1 MRTKLLL
8 AFAAFA
14 SIAGLSYSGA
24 ADMFGGHSCDGGRV
38 CHCPMVEV
46 CEWQDVVCHR
56 CKMVEEKKPIKKTI
70 YDFKEVPFCL
80 TRLPKCGHCGH
91 CDDCRECK
99 HVRYKRVLVKRE
111 ITCGETCVTKCIPE
125 EFVERK
131 LVKVCRPSCQAS
143 VPCPAPVA
151 GLDHPAPVVIA
162 DSDVPVTPAPIPTA
176 R

>member
-24 ADMFGGHSCDGGRV
+24 ADMFGGHSCDGGRD

-70 YDFKEVPFCL
+70 YDFKEIPFCL
-80 TRLPKCGHCGH
+80 TKLPKCGHCGS

-99 HVRYKRVLVKRE
+99 DVRYKRVLVKKE
-111 ITCGETCVTKCIPE
+111 ITCGETCVIKCIPE
-125 EFVERK
+125 EFIERK
-131 LVKVCRPSCQAS
+131 LVKVRRPACQCQT
-143 VPCPAPVA
+143 PCPAPVA
-151 GLDHPAPVVIA
+151 GLDIPAPVVIV